1 MPRLAAF
8 PKAYMQAL
16 CREGSMRVLE
26 WLDLA
31 ATLPIEGVEWYAG
44 FLENADPAR
53 WPEFRA
59 AAAARGL
66 LIPMVCCSPD
76 FTHPDRVFRE
86 REIEKQKGWID
97 MTSALGGSFCRVL
110 SGQRRPELSIDEG
123 IELAAIY
130 IEACLP
136 YAKARGV
143 TLILENHYK
152 DDFWEFPE
160 FAQKMEVFCA
170 LVARVRHSHFGVNY
184 DPSNAFLA
192 GDNPL
197 ELLARVSSRVVTM
210 HASDR
215 SLISGTLDDL
225 RREET
230 GSQGY
235 ASRLRHGEIGKGLN
249 DFDAIFTELRRVG
262 FDGWISIE
270 DGVEGFDQ
278 LRRSADFLVAAINR
292 HWPTLAR

>member
-97 MTSALGGSFCRVL
+97 MTAALGGSFCRVL

-123 IELAAIY
+123 VELA
-130 IEACLP
+130 
-136 YAKARGV
+136 RGAGLQAV
-143 TLILENHYK
+143 A
-152 DDFWEFPE
+152 DDFAYVVVPE
-160 FAQKMEVFCA
+160 QPV
-170 LVARVRHSHFGVNY
+170 LVAIGAFTGAVDFHSG
-184 DPSNAFLA
+184 A
-192 GDNPL
+192 GGGD
-197 ELLARVSSRVVTM
+197 
-210 HASDR
+210 
-215 SLISGTLDDL
+215 
-225 RREET
+225 
-230 GSQGY
+230 
-235 ASRLRHGEIGKGLN
+235 
-249 DFDAIFTELRRVG
+249 
-262 FDGWISIE
+262 
-270 DGVEGFDQ
+270 
-278 LRRSADFLVAAINR
+278 LVAQGLGGGNEIVHAVFGG
-292 HWPTLAR
+292 H

>member
-1 MPRLAAF
+1 
-8 PKAYMQAL
+8 
-16 CREGSMRVLE
+16 
-26 WLDLA
+26 
-31 ATLPIEGVEWYAG
+31 
-44 FLENADPAR
+44 
-53 WPEFRA
+53 
-59 AAAARGL
+59 
-66 LIPMVCCSPD
+66 
-76 FTHPDRVFRE
+76 
-86 REIEKQKGWID
+86 

-123 IELAAIY
+123 IELAAIS

-230 GSQGY
+230 GSQDMPRVFVTAKSEKGSTILMPFLLNFVGL
-235 ASRLRHGEIGKGLN
+235 ASMAG
-249 DFDAIFTELRRVG
+249 
-262 FDGWISIE
+262 
-270 DGVEGFDQ
+270 
-278 LRRSADFLVAAINR
+278 SASKMASKDLTN
-292 HWPTLAR
+292 